1 MRIIHTGDI
10 HIGSPLKNL
19 PPEKAQLRKTEILDG
34 FRRLCV
40 YAKDNAV
47 TVVLIAGDL
56 LDGNR
61 VTRQTK
67 RQVLSFMESASP
79 VCFFVVSGNHD
90 SDGLEGETLPQNVY
104 LFTQTHGAQAYR
116 LPENVTIT
124 GMDTKYL
131 STTNFDALRFAQD
144 TFNILLLHGDV
155 STEQSREYIPLNLL
169 QNKGVDYLAL
179 GHIHIPD
186 VQAKPLDTR
195 GRYRYCGCLEGR
207 GFDEIGG
214 RGFFLLDVQNGQVLS
229 EQFLTLATR
238 TVTEKQVDISAC
250 QTYFD
255 VENAVFGALTGERA
269 ENVVKIILCGTY
281 NSDLKK
287 DVSVLSARLNERF
300 FFARVD
306 DETRLKIDPE
316 SFVND
321 LTERGEF
328 VREALR
334 FEMEETLREEVL
346 EVGLKALAGEEID
359 V

>member
-19 PPEKAQLRKTEILDG
+19 PPEKAQLRKTEIVDG
-34 FRRLCV
+34 FRRLCA
-40 YAKDNAV
+40 YAKDNGV
-47 TVVLIAGDL
+47 TAVLIAGDL
-56 LDGNR
+56 LDANR

-67 RQVLSFMESASP
+67 RQVLSFMENASP
-79 VCFFVVSGNHD
+79 VLFFYVSGNHD
-90 SDGLEGETLPQNVY
+90 TDGLDGENLPQNVY

-116 LPENVTIT
+116 LSENVTVT
-124 GMDTKYL
+124 GMDTKYF
-131 STTNFDALRFAQD
+131 STTNFDALRFQQEA
-144 TFNILLLHGDV
+144 FNILLLHGDAY
-155 STEQSREYIPLNLL
+155 TEQSREYIPLSLL

-186 VQAKPLDTR
+186 VQAKALDAR
-195 GRYRYCGCLEGR
+195 GRYRYCGCPEGR
-207 GFDEIGG
+207 GFDEVGG
-214 RGFFLLDVQNGQVLS
+214 RGFFLLEVQNGRVVS

-238 TVTEKQVDISAC
+238 TVTEKRVDISAC

-255 VENAVFGALTGERA
+255 VENAVFGALSGERT
-269 ENVVKIILCGTY
+269 ENLVKIVLCGTY
-281 NSDLKK
+281 VSELKK

-300 FFARVD
+300 FFARVE
-306 DETRLKIDPE
+306 DESRLKIDPNR
-316 SFVND
+316 FIND

-334 FEMEETLREEVL
+334 SDLVDEIKEEVL